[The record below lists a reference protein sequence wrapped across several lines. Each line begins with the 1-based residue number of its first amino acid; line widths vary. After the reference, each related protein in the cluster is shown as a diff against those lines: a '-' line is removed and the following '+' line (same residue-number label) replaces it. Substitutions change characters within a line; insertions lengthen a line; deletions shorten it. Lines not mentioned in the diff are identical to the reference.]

1 MKNIMLKNKNTS
13 YKIACIFLGS
23 IILIGVLNHLNLFYK
38 KIMHLFKIPDRIN
51 LPTKIQGGI

>member
-1 MKNIMLKNKNTS
+1 MIK
-13 YKIACIFLGS
+13 AQGVFLVPYQIGS